1 MTEDIIYKKLN
12 FKARRG
18 MKETTYIANKI
29 IDDYEK
35 LSSNEKKELEELL
48 NLNDQEMFDLI
59 FKDNL
64 NFEKRFPN
72 IKRYVK

>member
-1 MTEDIIYKKLN
+1 
-12 FKARRG
+12 

-48 NLNDQEMFDLI
+48 DLNDQEMFDLI

>member
-1 MTEDIIYKKLN
+1 
-12 FKARRG
+12 
-18 MKETTYIANKI
+18 MKETTFIANKI

-48 NLNDQEMFDLI
+48 DLNDQEMFDLI